1 MVWGVCWWV
10 WIAWCVRRSPY
21 ARLTDHSTRTLHN
34 SPHNQDRISTR
45 ANRCSGERVS
55 CCSRVCVVVSVCVK
69 RIDRMRE
76 RKKRNTSKW
85 NLRAYQGPYTNPN
98 VLEVKFEQLKAH

>member
-1 MVWGVCWWV
+1 
-10 WIAWCVRRSPY
+10 
-21 ARLTDHSTRTLHN
+21 
-34 SPHNQDRISTR
+34 
-45 ANRCSGERVS
+45 
-55 CCSRVCVVVSVCVK
+55 
-69 RIDRMRE
+69 MRE